1 MRVVAGFARFWWDFV
16 IGDDWRIAAGVAVVL
31 AAAALLVS
39 QTSASHGLVAVL
51 AAVGVAVVAAG
62 AIVSSGRP

>member
-62 AIVSSGRP
+62 AIVSSARP